1 MAPSRFPDESE
12 VNVMIPSSARP
23 VPSGEGHLTDDEDRS
38 GRDAL
43 CRLAGAALAYPS
55 TVELFGQGD
64 KASDVYLIDDGLAKL
79 IHIGE
84 NGQEMIVGLRTSGTL
99 LGSAAVITGEEY
111 PVSAVTLIPSRLYRI
126 PAAAFLQLMNIN
138 PVVSH
143 YLLRQEG
150 KEILAQLGQLS
161 GFGLSAQQRLERL
174 LEQLAQAVNNAD
186 GSRPIRLPLVL
197 KQWELAQLVA
207 VTPQH
212 LSRLMK
218 KMK

>member
-1 MAPSRFPDESE
+1 M
-12 VNVMIPSSARP
+12 
-23 VPSGEGHLTDDEDRS
+23 
-38 GRDAL
+38 
-43 CRLAGAALAYPS
+43 
-55 TVELFGQGD
+55 
-64 KASDVYLIDDGLAKL
+64 
-79 IHIGE
+79 
-84 NGQEMIVGLRTSGTL
+84 
-99 LGSAAVITGEEY
+99 
-111 PVSAVTLIPSRLYRI
+111 
-126 PAAAFLQLMNIN
+126 
-138 PVVSH
+138 VSH